1 MVIEIF
7 LLHVILIDGNL
18 KGMIKYLNRTVR
30 FSLRDAIDS
39 FSGYFVSL
47 ELDSV
52 VKVVLWVG
60 ISLVIFRTDSR
71 SEGLLPTGKYKF
83 FLVDGE
89 DGLDGSL
96 LLAYNQVNQ
105 R

>member
-1 MVIEIF
+1 MF
-7 LLHVILIDGNL
+7 
-18 KGMIKYLNRTVR
+18 TVF
-30 FSLRDAIDS
+30 FSLSDVIDS

-52 VKVVLWVG
+52 VAVVLWVG
-60 ISLVIFRTDSR
+60 IYLVILRTDSR

-96 LLAYNQVNQ
+96 LLAYIQVNQ

>member
-1 MVIEIF
+1 M
-7 LLHVILIDGNL
+7 L
-18 KGMIKYLNRTVR
+18 TVF
-30 FSLRDAIDS
+30 FSLSDVIDS

-71 SEGLLPTGKYKF
+71 SEGLLPTGKYKS

-96 LLAYNQVNQ
+96 LLAYI
-105 R
+105 

>member
-1 MVIEIF
+1 M
-7 LLHVILIDGNL
+7 L
-18 KGMIKYLNRTVR
+18 TVF
-30 FSLRDAIDS
+30 FSLSDVIDS

-52 VKVVLWVG
+52 VAVVLWVG
-60 ISLVIFRTDSR
+60 ISLVILRTDSR
-71 SEGLLPTGKYKF
+71 SEGLLPTGKYKV

-96 LLAYNQVNQ
+96 LLAYIQVNQ

>member
-1 MVIEIF
+1 MSNF
-7 LLHVILIDGNL
+7 ILIDGNL

-52 VKVVLWVG
+52 VAVVL
-60 ISLVIFRTDSR
+60 
-71 SEGLLPTGKYKF
+71 
-83 FLVDGE
+83 
-89 DGLDGSL
+89 
-96 LLAYNQVNQ
+96 
-105 R
+105 